1 MPKYR
6 LVTCLIVHWLG
17 LKVLDNNT
25 LNWFNAC
32 TKPTSYVEVN
42 ALGCW
47 KCFPV
52 ISRHYRV
59 IREGKV

>member
-1 MPKYR
+1 M
-6 LVTCLIVHWLG
+6 IVHRLG

-32 TKPTSYVEVN
+32 AKPTGYVEVN
-42 ALGCW
+42 ALGSW

-52 ISRHYRV
+52 IPRHYRV